1 MKYMKVV
8 LLTLLVL
15 GVNACASVETM
26 REVGGNG
33 TANVYNVSYDK
44 AWEASKDAV
53 VDAGGRLNEEDKA
66 QGYIIGT
73 FGMSAFSW
81 GEKVSI
87 FLTALDKNA
96 TEVEVVSKRAL
107 ATNVT
112 AKNWEPT
119 IHKQIK
125 NNLQ

>member
-26 REVGGNG
+26 REAGGNG